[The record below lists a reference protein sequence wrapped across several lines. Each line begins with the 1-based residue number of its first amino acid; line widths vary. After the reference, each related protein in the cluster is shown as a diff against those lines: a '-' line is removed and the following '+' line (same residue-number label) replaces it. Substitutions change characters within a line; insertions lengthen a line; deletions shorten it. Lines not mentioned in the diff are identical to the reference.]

1 MAPSQRDQHEPV
13 AIVGMGKESH
23 SSTARQNVEAIEQ
36 DADGL
41 VVSTTLPNSGSSCVI
56 RWMAG
61 KNLTTHASLRE
72 GFIIL
77 IPGVQG
83 ASQ

>member
-1 MAPSQRDQHEPV
+1 MNRSPLWAWVRSPIPTT
-13 AIVGMGKESH
+13 I
-23 SSTARQNVEAIEQ
+23 RQSVEAIEQ

-41 VVSTTLPNSGSSCVI
+41 VVSTSPPNSGISCVI

-77 IPGVQG
+77 TPGAQV